1 MSDLLRKTKKALS
14 LLGTPRYRRA
24 LSTGSAA
31 AIEHRALASLDPALV
46 VDVGANKG
54 QFTLLALEIFPKA
67 RIVAFEPLRE
77 AGARFARAIGVEPRV
92 RLVAAALGLVTG
104 EADMHVSGRDDCSSL
119 LDIAGLQ
126 ELVPDAAMVGT
137 EKVRIGRLEDFL
149 DAGEIVG
156 PALLKI
162 DVQGFELQVLQ
173 GCGDW
178 LKRFAWVY
186 VELSFCEL
194 YAGQALAD
202 PVIRHLL
209 DAGFAF
215 AAVYNLS
222 CDAHGRPLQADILF
236 TRHSV

>member
-1 MSDLLRKTKKALS
+1 MSDLLRKAKKAL
-14 LLGTPRYRRA
+14 LLARTPRYRRA
-24 LSTGSAA
+24 LLQGTGA
-31 AIEHRALASLDPALV
+31 AIEHRALSSLDPALV

-54 QFTLLALEIFPKA
+54 QFTLLALELFPQA
-67 RIVAFEPLRE
+67 RIVAFEPLRA
-77 AGARFARAIGVEPRV
+77 AGERFGRAVGVEPRV
-92 RLVAAALGLVTG
+92 RLVPAALGLTAG

-126 ELVPDAAMVGT
+126 ELVPGAAMVGT

-149 DAGEIVG
+149 GEDDFTG

-209 DAGFAF
+209 AAGFSF
-215 AAVYNLS
+215 TAVYNLS
-222 CDAHGRPLQADILF
+222 CDAAGRPLQADILF
-236 TRHSV
+236 SRSA

>member
-1 MSDLLRKTKKALS
+1 MSDLLRKTRKALT
-14 LLGTPRYRRA
+14 LFCTPRYRRA
-24 LSTGSAA
+24 LVQGIGA

-54 QFTLLALEIFPKA
+54 QFTLLALELFPKA

-77 AGARFARAIGVEPRV
+77 AGARFGRAVGAEPRV
-92 RLVAAALGLVTG
+92 RLIAAALGLSAG
-104 EADMHVSGRDDCSSL
+104 EAVMHVSGRDDCSSL
-119 LDIAGLQ
+119 LDIARLQ

-137 EKVRIGRLEDFL
+137 EMVRIGRLQDFL
-149 DAGEIVG
+149 GADEFIA

-209 DAGFAF
+209 GAGFVF
-215 AAVYNLS
+215 TAVYNLS
-222 CDAHGRPLQADILF
+222 CDADGKPLQADILF
-236 TRHSV
+236 SRSA

>member
-1 MSDLLRKTKKALS
+1 MSNLLRKVKKAL
-14 LLGTPRYRRA
+14 LLSRTPRYRKA
-24 LSTGSAA
+24 LFQGAAA
-31 AIEHRALASLDPALV
+31 AIEHRALASLEPALV

-54 QFTLLALEIFPKA
+54 QFTLLALELFPQA
-67 RIVAFEPLRE
+67 RIVAFEPLRDLCVRFVR
-77 AGARFARAIGVEPRV
+77 AVGAEPRV
-92 RLVAAALGLVTG
+92 RLVEAALGLTSG
-104 EADMHVSGRDDCSSL
+104 EADMHVSGKDDCSSL
-119 LDIAGLQ
+119 LDNGVLQ
-126 ELVPDAAMVGT
+126 ELEPETAMVGIK
-137 EKVRIGRLEDFL
+137 KVRVGRLEDFL
-149 DAGEIVG
+149 SAADFTG

-215 AAVYNLS
+215 TAVHSLS
-222 CDAHGRPLQADILF
+222 RDEDGRPLQADILF
-236 TRHSV
+236 SYSA